1 MPLGFPNQSRFYDG
15 AVHAVRF
22 SGYDGALEAPFFIG
36 ERALKQI
43 QPDMPF
49 NESGLLK
56 AFDLNRERIY
66 ATQTKYTSVGAKA
79 RMTCCPRIS
88 RSDLGPK
95 RHFAVSGALLSPA
108 CFAGPSSTKRWTL
121 WNSRPNRPRSCGRS

>member
-1 MPLGFPNQSRFYDG
+1 MLISVERRARCGYSRSPTATSPGQHGRQRPDVSG
-15 AVHAVRF
+15 VRF

-56 AFDLNRERIY
+56 AFDLNRGRIY
-66 ATQTKYTSVGAKA
+66 ATATKVYE
-79 RMTCCPRIS
+79 R
-88 RSDLGPK
+88 
-95 RHFAVSGALLSPA
+95 
-108 CFAGPSSTKRWTL
+108 
-121 WNSRPNRPRSCGRS
+121 GRKGSYDVLPEDF

>member
-1 MPLGFPNQSRFYDG
+1 MAPVPLAFPNESRFYDA

-43 QPDMPF
+43 QPDVPPD
-49 NESGLLK
+49 EPGLLK

-66 ATQTKYTSVGAKA
+66 ATAAKIYE
-79 RMTCCPRIS
+79 RGRKGS
-88 RSDLGPK
+88 YDLLPED
-95 RHFAVSGALLSPA
+95 L
-108 CFAGPSSTKRWTL
+108 
-121 WNSRPNRPRSCGRS
+121 

>member
-36 ERALKQI
+36 ELALKYL
-43 QPDMPF
+43 QPEMPF
-49 NESGLLK
+49 TESGLLE

-66 ATQTKYTSVGAKA
+66 ATATKVYKRGA
-79 RMTCCPRIS
+79 RGSYDVLPE
-88 RSDLGPK
+88 DL
-95 RHFAVSGALLSPA
+95 
-108 CFAGPSSTKRWTL
+108 
-121 WNSRPNRPRSCGRS
+121 

>member
-1 MPLGFPNQSRFYDG
+1 MPLGFPNECRFYDD

-49 NESGLLK
+49 TEAGLLK

-66 ATQTKYTSVGAKA
+66 ATATKVYERERKGSYDVL
-79 RMTCCPRIS
+79 PE
-88 RSDLGPK
+88 D
-95 RHFAVSGALLSPA
+95 F
-108 CFAGPSSTKRWTL
+108 
-121 WNSRPNRPRSCGRS
+121 

>member
-1 MPLGFPNQSRFYDG
+1 MSLGLDIWPQGRTVSNVLMSPAFTHRLSKVAKKSVPAMPLGFPNECRFYDG

-43 QPDMPF
+43 QPDMSF
-49 NESGLLK
+49 NESGLLQ

-66 ATQTKYTSVGAKA
+66 ATATKVYE
-79 RMTCCPRIS
+79 R
-88 RSDLGPK
+88 
-95 RHFAVSGALLSPA
+95 
-108 CFAGPSSTKRWTL
+108 
-121 WNSRPNRPRSCGRS
+121 GRKGSYDVLPEDF

>member
-1 MPLGFPNQSRFYDG
+1 MMRQKAQGSAVSNILMSPAFAYRLSKVAKKSGPVMPLGFPNECRFYDE

-43 QPDMPF
+43 QPDMAF

-56 AFDLNRERIY
+56 AFDLNREWIY
-66 ATQTKYTSVGAKA
+66 ATAAKVYE
-79 RMTCCPRIS
+79 R
-88 RSDLGPK
+88 
-95 RHFAVSGALLSPA
+95 
-108 CFAGPSSTKRWTL
+108 
-121 WNSRPNRPRSCGRS
+121 GRKGSYDVLAEDF

>member
-1 MPLGFPNQSRFYDG
+1 MPLGFPNECRFYDE

-36 ERALKQI
+36 EGALKQI

-56 AFDLNRERIY
+56 AFDLNRDGLTRR
-66 ATQTKYTSVGAKA
+66 QPKYMGDGAKA
-79 RMTCCPRIS
+79 RMTCCPRILDRLRKVCLKPS
-88 RSDLGPK
+88 
-95 RHFAVSGALLSPA
+95 ALSPLNM
-108 CFAGPSSTKRWTL
+108 P
-121 WNSRPNRPRSCGRS
+121 